1 MQIVELILLEMI
13 ENALKE
19 FFQMGLFLLFLLRPT
34 EDHEMVKQSYVSKPG
49 IFTFARVH
57 FQKYS

>member
-1 MQIVELILLEMI
+1 
-13 ENALKE
+13 
-19 FFQMGLFLLFLLRPT
+19 MGLFLLFLLRPT
-34 EDHEMVKQSYVSKPG
+34 EDDEMAKQSYVSKPG